1 VKNKQH
7 DQLRPTERFSDRVE
21 NYRKYRPHYPDTF
34 IPFLA
39 GAIGLKPSSVIADIG
54 SGTGISS
61 ELFLK
66 NGNEV
71 FGVEPNKEMREAG
84 EEYLSPY
91 PKFHGINGTAERT
104 TLSDASIDILIAGQ
118 AFHWFSIEETK
129 AEFTRILKQDGWA
142 VLFWN
147 ERLLDASLF
156 LKEYEDLLLHYGVG
170 YPVVH
175 EKDIKENIRQLFSE
189 QGFTFQLFPN
199 SQSFDYDGLQG
210 RLLSSSYAPKADSPD
225 YLATLAELERIF
237 GRHQENG
244 KIEMLYQTEVSFG
257 HPG

>member
-7 DQLRPTERFSDRVE
+7 DFLKPTERFSDRVE
-21 NYRKYRPHYPDTF
+21 NYQKYRPHYPDTF

-84 EEYLSPY
+84 EKYLSAY
-91 PKFHGINGTAERT
+91 PKFHSINGTAEKT
-104 TLSDASIDILIAGQ
+104 TLPDAAIDILIAGQ

-129 AEFTRILKQDGWA
+129 KEFRRIIKQNGWA

-147 ERLLDASLF
+147 ERLLGASVF
-156 LKEYEDLLLHYGVG
+156 LKEYEALLLHYGVG
-170 YPVVH
+170 YPVIP
-175 EKDIKENIRQLFSE
+175 EKDIKENIRQLFLE
-189 QGFTFQLFPN
+189 RGFTYRPFPN
-199 SQSFDYDGLQG
+199 SQSFDYEGLEG
-210 RLLSSSYAPKADSPD
+210 RLLSSSYAPKADSPH
-225 YLATLAELERIF
+225 YASMLTELKQIF
-237 GRHQENG
+237 DLHQKNG

-257 HPG
+257 HLE

>member
-1 VKNKQH
+1 M
-7 DQLRPTERFSDRVE
+7 E

-39 GAIGLKPSSVIADIG
+39 GATGLEPSSVIADIG

-84 EEYLSPY
+84 EEYLSAY
-91 PKFHGINGTAERT
+91 PKFHSIDGTAEKT
-104 TLSDASIDILIAGQ
+104 TLSDAAIDILIAGQ
-118 AFHWFSIEETK
+118 AFHWFQIEETK
-129 AEFTRILKQDGWA
+129 KEFRRIIKQNGWV

-147 ERLLDASLF
+147 ERLLGASLF
-156 LKEYEDLLLHYGVG
+156 LQEYEALLLQYGVG
-170 YPVVH
+170 YPVVA
-175 EKDIKENIRQLFSE
+175 EKDIKENIRHLFLE
-189 QGFTFQLFPN
+189 RGFTFRLFSN
-199 SQSFDYDGLQG
+199 SQSFDYDGLKG
-210 RLLSSSYAPKADSPD
+210 RLLSSSYVPKTDSPHF
-225 YLATLAELERIF
+225 LPMLAELKQIF
-237 GRHQENG
+237 SRHQKNG

-257 HPG
+257 QLSS